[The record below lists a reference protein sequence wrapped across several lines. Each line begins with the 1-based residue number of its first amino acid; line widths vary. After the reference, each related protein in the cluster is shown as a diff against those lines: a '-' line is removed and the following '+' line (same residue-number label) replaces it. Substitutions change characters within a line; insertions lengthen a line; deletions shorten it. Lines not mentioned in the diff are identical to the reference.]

1 VTYYRTTISE
11 IGPEADGMIEAGVL
25 ILFGEPLPEALA
37 EVSIVHRPTQTL
49 SGHTISAGDVVSLAG
64 TELQIDAVGEL
75 AARNLD
81 DLGHIVL
88 YINQP
93 DQKLLPGAV
102 LASGG
107 TPDLKV
113 GDVIEFR
120 SPSS

>member
-1 VTYYRTTISE
+1 VTYYRTVISE
-11 IGPEADGMIEAGVL
+11 IGPEAGEMIAGGVL

-37 EVSIVHRPTQTL
+37 EMSIVHRPSQTL
-49 SGHTISAGDVVSLAG
+49 SGHAIAVGDTVSLGG
-64 TELQIDAVGEL
+64 TELRIDAVGNL
-75 AARNLD
+75 ATKNLD

-88 YINQP
+88 YVDQP
-93 DQKLLPGAV
+93 NQKLLPGAV

-107 TPDLKV
+107 TPDLEV

>member
-1 VTYYRTTISE
+1 MTYYRTTIAE
-11 IGPEADGMIEAGVL
+11 IGPEAEEMITAGVL

-49 SGHTISAGDVVSLAG
+49 SGHAIAVGDVVSLGG
-64 TELQIDAVGEL
+64 TELRIDAVGEL
-75 AARNLD
+75 ATRNLD

-88 YINQP
+88 YVNQP

-102 LASGG
+102 LASGDI
-107 TPDLKV
+107 PDLKA

-120 SPSS
+120 SSSS